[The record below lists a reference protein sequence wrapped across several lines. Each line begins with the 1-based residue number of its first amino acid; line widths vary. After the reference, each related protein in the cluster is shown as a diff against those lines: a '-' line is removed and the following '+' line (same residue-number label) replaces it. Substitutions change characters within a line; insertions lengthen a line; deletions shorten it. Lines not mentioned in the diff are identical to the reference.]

1 MKFFEFAKILK
12 PIVAGN
18 SNAANFVIKLFKAIT
33 EFTDD
38 INPDSYLEIMPSFK
52 NKKIYRASKF
62 WKLYK

>member
-62 WKLYK
+62 